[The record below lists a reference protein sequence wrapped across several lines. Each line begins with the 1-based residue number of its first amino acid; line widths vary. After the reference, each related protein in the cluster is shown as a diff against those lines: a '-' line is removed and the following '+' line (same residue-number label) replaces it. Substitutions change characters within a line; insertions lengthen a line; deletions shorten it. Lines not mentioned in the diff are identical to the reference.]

1 MPTVAQL
8 LQHIVAQR
16 AQKAPRLVGF
26 LWDAAIARYRNRAT
40 GRLVSEK
47 RILSMAEEYAEYSR
61 SNIEALTRRFVEGEL
76 DLATWQERMA
86 RELKN
91 AHIVAHLAGRGGR
104 RAATQAD
111 WGQLGGRLRYEYER
125 LTMFAR
131 DIKAGTLTQAQIE
144 ARAKTY
150 AGAVRKSYFDGKT
163 RAATAAPD
171 LVEERRVLSPVENC
185 EDCQRYAD
193 MGWQPIGT
201 LPEPGEGSRCRG
213 NCRCTKEYR

>member
-8 LQHIVAQR
+8 LHHIVAQR

-61 SNIEALTRRFVEGEL
+61 SNIEALTRRFVAGEL

-86 RELKN
+86 GELKN

-104 RAATQAD
+104 KAATQAD
-111 WGQLGGRLRYEYER
+111 WGQLGGRLRFEYER
-125 LTMFAR
+125 LTNFAR
-131 DIKAGTLTQAQIE
+131 EIKAGQLSQAQIE
-144 ARAKTY
+144 ARARTY
-150 AGAVRKSYFDGKT
+150 AGAVRKSYYDGKT
-163 RAATAAPD
+163 RAANESELT
-171 LVEERRVLSPVENC
+171 EERRVLGLAEHC
-185 EDCQRYAD
+185 EDCQRYAN